1 MGTPVYSED
10 EIVEAGEQLE
20 HAGRKATPHEIHKA
34 LGGRGKYSRVAE
46 VWARHGEGRS
56 AHAEPADAAVP
67 VRVEQA
73 LDALLAEARAALLR
87 LVAQEE
93 VEREAAHRREMLDL
107 RRGEEEREARWRECL
122 DRAEAE
128 AAHLRDL
135 VERYEAEEDE
145 AADATAPPT
154 SSAGDGGAGSA
165 DAAWP
170 ASSSPEPTEAAVVP
184 MLMPAPLPA
193 PAASPVPTVAS
204 PGGLRGS
211 RGAPARPILRDE
223 VRRGGGGGRRPTAP
237 RPLAR
242 PGVAPAPAPAEPP
255 AAPSPEAKTPGRP
268 RSRPGV
274 DGQGGL
280 PFGT

>member
-20 HAGRKATPHEIHKA
+20 RAGRKATPHEIHKA

-56 AHAEPADAAVP
+56 AQAEPAEAAVP
-67 VRVEQA
+67 ARVEQA

-93 VEREAAHRREMLDL
+93 AEREAAHRREMLDL
-107 RRGEEEREARWRECL
+107 RCGEEEREVRWRERL
-122 DRAEAE
+122 ERAESE

-135 VERYEAEEDE
+135 VERYEAEEDD
-145 AADATAPPT
+145 AADAPAPPA
-154 SSAGDGGAGSA
+154 SAAGDGAANPA
-165 DAAWP
+165 DAAQP
-170 ASSSPEPTEAAVVP
+170 VLTLSEPMGAAVP
-184 MLMPAPLPA
+184 MPMAAPA
-193 PAASPVPTVAS
+193 PAASPAPATAS

-211 RGAPARPILRDE
+211 RGTPARPIRNDV
-223 VRRGGGGGRRPTAP
+223 VRRGGGGGGRRPTAP
-237 RPLAR
+237 RLLAR
-242 PGVAPAPAPAEPP
+242 PGAAPAPAPAPAEPP
-255 AAPSPEAKTPGRP
+255 AAPSPEAKAPGRRAP
-268 RSRPGV
+268 WPDV
-274 DGQGGL
+274 NGQGGL